1 MQSHFYTNE
10 RNHQILISLLK
21 ANGIRYVVAS
31 PGTTNS
37 VFIGS
42 IQNDTFFRI
51 YSAVD
56 ERSAS
61 YIANGLILRT
71 GEPVIISC
79 TGATAARNYMSGATE
94 AYYSKLP
101 LLIITSSQPSS
112 RIGHLFPQVTD
123 RTAPPRDV
131 CKLSVEMPLVNNA
144 DDEWQCEVQCNR
156 ALLELKRHGGGPVHI
171 NLITSYRYSENTAL
185 TCKELP
191 PVRIIRRYGI
201 NDTLPEMPQGK
212 IAIFVGSHK
221 VWPQNLK
228 DTVER
233 FCASNNAVVLADH
246 PSNYNGRFKIPYA
259 LVINQSSINKANKPA
274 YEVDLL
280 IHIGEVTGEEGAP
293 RMIKGKETW
302 RVSPDGEIRDT
313 FKNLTAIFEM
323 NEYTFFDSYSKES
336 TKNESYFNECNA
348 VYKQLLEKR
357 KVAQQ
362 IMPFS
367 NTWVAGEVANA
378 IPENSTVVLAIL
390 NTLRTWNYATF
401 KTSVDVFCPLGG
413 FGIDGATSIALGVSI
428 ADKEKLCFCI
438 TGDLAFFY
446 DLNSLGNRSLP
457 SNLRILLV
465 NNGCGVEFKKTYAMA
480 YRLLGD
486 EVDEYVAAA
495 RHNGNKS
502 VNLIKHFS
510 EDLGFEYLT
519 ASNKVEF
526 EKVYKKF
533 VTSELMDRPMLF
545 EVFVSA
551 DDECE
556 ALNVVHD
563 RKKDKNE
570 NTDFRWDRSYGS
582 LLGGFLGQ

>member
-1 MQSHFYTNE
+1 MENHFYTNE

-21 ANGIRYVVAS
+21 AHGIRYVVAS

-42 IQNDTFFRI
+42 IQNDSFFQI
-51 YSAVD
+51 FSAVD

-61 YIANGLILRT
+61 YIANGLILKT

-101 LLIITSSQPSS
+101 LLVITSSQPSN
-112 RIGHLFPQVTD
+112 RIGHLNPQVTD
-123 RTAPPRDV
+123 RTSPPNDV
-131 CKLSVEMPLVNNA
+131 CKLSVEMPLVNNN
-144 DDEWQCEVQCNR
+144 DDERECEVQCNR
-156 ALLELKRHGGGPVHI
+156 ALLELKRNGGGPVHI
-171 NLITSYRYSENTAL
+171 NLITSYRYSEKTAL

-191 PVRIIRRYGI
+191 SVRIIRRYSQT
-201 NDTLPEMPQGK
+201 DDVPSMPQGK
-212 IAIFVGSHK
+212 VAIFVGMHK
-221 VWPQNLK
+221 IWSQSLVEE
-228 DTVER
+228 VER
-233 FCASNNAVVLADH
+233 FCSSNNAIVLADH
-246 PSNYNGRFKIPYA
+246 PSNFNGKYKIPYP

-280 IHIGEVTGEEGAP
+280 IHIGEVTGEEGAV
-293 RMIKGKETW
+293 RMIHSKQTW

-313 FKNLTAIFEM
+313 FKNLTAVFEM
-323 NEYTFFDSYSKES
+323 SEEDFFTTYSNDDHFNDSYYKEC
-336 TKNESYFNECNA
+336 KEVYEELLVKRNA
-348 VYKQLLEKR
+348 
-357 KVAQQ
+357 AQET
-362 IMPFS
+362 MPLS
-367 NTWVAGEVANA
+367 NPWIAGVIANK
-378 IPENSTVVLAIL
+378 IPDHSSVVLAIL

-401 KTSVDVFCPLGG
+401 KESVSVFCPLGG
-413 FGIDGATSIALGVSI
+413 FGIDGATSLALGVAL
-428 ADKEKLCFCI
+428 ADKNKLCFCV

-446 DLNSLGNRSLP
+446 DLNSLGNRNLS

-502 VNLIKHFS
+502 GELIKHFS
-510 EDLGFEYLT
+510 IDLGFEYLS
-519 ASNKVEF
+519 ASSKLEF
-526 EKVYKKF
+526 ERAYSRF
-533 VTSELMDRPMLF
+533 VTPVATEKPMVF
-545 EVFVSA
+545 EVFVNA

-563 RKKDKNE
+563 RK
-570 NTDFRWDRSYGS
+570 
-582 LLGGFLGQ
+582 